1 MQLESIIIIVSIAV
15 VVLGLIV
22 ANVRIV
28 PQNNCYLTEF
38 LGRYKNSWQA
48 GIHIKIPFLERVS
61 AKVSLKEQVYD
72 YPPQTVITK
81 DNVSIDINAV
91 VFSKVFD
98 PVKAIYNIENFKL
111 GLENLSAT
119 TLRNVVGEME
129 LDECLSSR
137 EKINAQ
143 MQEALDEATDEWG
156 LKVRRVEIKDI
167 EPPREIEEAMTKQM
181 KAERE
186 KRQAILEAEAHKES
200 VTKIAEGDK
209 AAKVLAAEA
218 EKEAKI
224 AIAEGE
230 AKAIEATYNAQA
242 RGLEALQQAQIDK
255 SVLYLRGLDALKEVA
270 DGRATKIFVPTDI
283 ASVLTSAGAIGEAL
297 GVGDYMKIDKTARP
311 SGADILDPTAKD
323 TRSHISDKAH
333 EATSKIAEDVSRG

>member
-1 MQLESIIIIVSIAV
+1 MEVFKITLLTLLVISIVVIIIRNI
-15 VVLGLIV
+15 
-22 ANVRIV
+22 RIV
-28 PQNNCYLTEF
+28 PQNHSYLIEF
-38 LGRYKNSWQA
+38 LGKYRKAWQA
-48 GIHIKIPFLERVS
+48 GIHVKIPFLERVS

-91 VFSKVFD
+91 VFAKVFD
-98 PVKAIYNIENFKL
+98 PYKSVYNIEDSFI

-156 LKVRRVEIKDI
+156 IKVRRVEIKDI
-167 EPPREIEEAMTKQM
+167 NPPREIEDAMTKQM

-200 VTKIAEGDK
+200 VTKVAEGDK

-218 EKEAKI
+218 EREAKI

-242 RGLEALQQAQIDK
+242 RGLEALQKAKIDN

-297 GVGDYMKIDKTARP
+297 GVGDATAIDKSPKIAEAVRR
-311 SGADILDPTAKD
+311 DPTAREG
-323 TRSHISDKAH
+323 RSHITEEVQNTAS
-333 EATSKIAEDVSRG
+333 EIEG

>member
-1 MQLESIIIIVSIAV
+1 MEAVKITLLTLLALAVIAIIIRNI
-15 VVLGLIV
+15 
-22 ANVRIV
+22 RIV
-28 PQNNCYLTEF
+28 PQNHSYLIEF
-38 LGRYKNSWQA
+38 LGKYRKSWQA
-48 GIHIKIPFLERVS
+48 GIHVKIPFLERVS

-91 VFSKVFD
+91 VFAKVFD
-98 PVKAIYNIENFKL
+98 PYKSVYNIEDSFI

-143 MQEALDEATDEWG
+143 MQEALDDATDEWG
-156 LKVRRVEIKDI
+156 IKVRRVEIKDI
-167 EPPREIEEAMTKQM
+167 NPPREIEDAMTKQM

-200 VTKIAEGDK
+200 VTKVAEGDK

-218 EKEAKI
+218 EREAKI

-242 RGLEALQQAQIDK
+242 RGLEALQKAKIDN

-297 GVGDYMKIDKTARP
+297 GVGDATTIDKSPKIEESNR
-311 SGADILDPTAKD
+311 LDPTAREG
-323 TRSHISDKAH
+323 RSYIT
-333 EATSKIAEDVSRG
+333 EEVQNTVSEIEVDNQ

>member
-1 MQLESIIIIVSIAV
+1 MSVYMIGILVIIFL
-15 VVLGLIV
+15 VLLLLLLNIK
-22 ANVRIV
+22 IV
-28 PQNNCYLTEF
+28 PQNICYLTEF
-38 LGRYKNSWQA
+38 LGKYKSSWQA
-48 GIHIKIPFLERVS
+48 GIHLKIPFLERVS

-98 PVKAIYNIENFKL
+98 PVKAIYNIENFRL

-143 MQEALDEATDEWG
+143 MQEALDDATDEWG
-156 LKVRRVEIKDI
+156 IKVRRVEIKDI

-200 VTKIAEGDK
+200 VTKVAEGDK

-218 EKEAKI
+218 EREAKI

-230 AKAIEATYNAQA
+230 ARAIEATYNAQA
-242 RGLEALQQAQIDK
+242 RGLKSLAEAQIDK

-283 ASVLTSAGAIGEAL
+283 ASVVTSVGAIGEAL
-297 GVGDYMKIDKTARP
+297 GVGDATKIDMTAKEKK
-311 SGADILDPTAKD
+311 SGRLDPTAG
-323 TRSHISDKAH
+323 TPRSHISDDVQITA
-333 EATSKIAEDVSRG
+333 SKIAGETI

>member
-1 MQLESIIIIVSIAV
+1 MLIFILF
-15 VVLGLIV
+15 VLVLILILT
-22 ANVRIV
+22 NVRIV

-38 LGRYKNSWQA
+38 LGKYKATWHA
-48 GIHIKIPFLERVS
+48 GIHIKIPFVERVS

-98 PVKAIYNIENFKL
+98 PYKSTYNIENAFI

-137 EKINAQ
+137 EKINAK

-156 LKVRRVEIKDI
+156 IKVRRVEIKDI
-167 EPPREIEEAMTKQM
+167 NPPREIEEAMTKQM
-181 KAERE
+181 RAERE

-209 AAKVLAAEA
+209 EAKVLAAQA

-230 AKAIEATYNAQA
+230 AKAIEATYTAQA
-242 RGLEALQQAQIDK
+242 RGLEALQQAQIDQ

-283 ASVLTSAGAIGEAL
+283 ASVLTSVGAIGEAL
-297 GVGDYMKIDKTARP
+297 GVGDHTSINKLPKPEKTV
-311 SGADILDPTAKD
+311 DLDPTAGRP
-323 TRSHISDKAH
+323 RSPISDKAH
-333 EATSKIAEDVSRG
+333 NTTNKIKKELQS

>member
-1 MQLESIIIIVSIAV
+1 MSTGSIIGIIIAV
-15 VVLGLIV
+15 LVLLILIF
-22 ANVRIV
+22 NIKIV
-28 PQNNCYLTEF
+28 PQNICYLTEL
-38 LGRYKNSWQA
+38 LGKYRHSWQA

-98 PVKAIYNIENFKL
+98 PVKAIYNIENFKV

-156 LKVRRVEIKDI
+156 IKVRRVEIKDI

-200 VTKIAEGDK
+200 VTKVAEGDK
-209 AAKVLAAEA
+209 AAKVLAAQA

-242 RGLEALQQAQIDK
+242 RGLKSLADAQIDH

-270 DGRATKIFVPTDI
+270 DGRATKIFVPSDI
-283 ASVLTSAGAIGEAL
+283 SSVLTSVGAIGEAL
-297 GVGDYMKIDKTARP
+297 GVGDSTQIDMSEKSEDR
-311 SGADILDPTAKD
+311 SRLDPTASSN
-323 TRSHISDKAH
+323 RSYITEEVQNS
-333 EATSKIAEDVSRG
+333 AEQIDSEM